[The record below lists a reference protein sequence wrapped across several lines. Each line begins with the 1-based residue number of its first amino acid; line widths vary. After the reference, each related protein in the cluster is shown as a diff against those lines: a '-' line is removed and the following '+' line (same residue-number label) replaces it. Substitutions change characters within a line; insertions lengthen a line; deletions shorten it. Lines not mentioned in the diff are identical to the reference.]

1 MKYKIIQQYIFKKVF
16 FTISFLSLLLV
27 ISCTSKSKSN
37 SSTELSESKAETNPS
52 EQFNIVS
59 KQEGEI
65 TVKPG
70 EIYYSIPCPS
80 DSSFHFSLYLPIN
93 YQTNEKTPVFILFD
107 PHGHGANPIEKYKEL
122 ADQYNF
128 ILVGS
133 NDSKNGNSKEIT
145 AAITTLMLDAAYQ
158 YFPNDSTLFFAGGFS
173 GGARVASMLALGGF
187 PFQGL
192 FVSGAGFPS
201 DYWKSDFPKI
211 IIGAAGNNDMNRNE
225 LISIEKNIDN
235 TKNFQ
240 FIKYEGK
247 HEWPPYTEMEQ
258 VFIAFKASLIK
269 RKLILFSKKDISMMN
284 DVFIKKEQALLIS
297 NESLALMSLYDRWSS
312 NLIGLSNINS
322 IENKRKN
329 LLSAESYI
337 AALNQDKKLTI
348 EEQNLVSSMLTN
360 FGSKDITWWKKEML
374 SFNGKQKNSDKAT
387 AAMYERVRGILSL
400 NCYMNLTRAMQGDNM
415 NSIRYLSALYVA
427 IDEENCEAWYLAA
440 ILNMKQ
446 NLPDDAL
453 YCLKKAKEKG
463 FTDTNRMIAEDV
475 FSSLQSNPKFT
486 QLMQ

>member
-1 MKYKIIQQYIFKKVF
+1 MNHHKIQQYILNKVF
-16 FTISFLSLLLV
+16 VTVSFLSLLLV
-27 ISCTSKSKSN
+27 ISCKSKSN
-37 SSTELSESKAETNPS
+37 SSSELSD
-52 EQFNIVS
+52 S
-59 KQEGEI
+59 KQETNANKSFNVVSKPEGAI

-80 DSSFHFSLYLPIN
+80 DSNFHFSLYLPIN
-93 YQTNEKTPVFILFD
+93 YQTNEKTPVIILFD
-107 PHGHGANPIEKYKEL
+107 PQGHGSDPIEKYKEL

-133 NDSKNGNSKEIT
+133 NDSKNGNSKENT

-158 YFPNDSTLFFAGGFS
+158 YFPSDSTLFFAGGFS
-173 GGARVASMLALGGF
+173 GGARVASMLALGGY
-187 PFQGL
+187 PFHGL
-192 FVSGAGFPS
+192 FVSGAGFPA

-211 IIGAAGNNDMNRNE
+211 IVGAAGNNDMNRNE
-225 LISIEKNIDN
+225 LISTEKNLDR

-240 FIKYEGK
+240 FLKYEGK

-258 VFIAFKASLIK
+258 VFVAFKASLIK
-269 RKLILFSKKDISMMN
+269 SKLILSSKKDISLIN
-284 DVFIKKEQALLIS
+284 DVFMKKEQYLLMS
-297 NESLALMSLYDRWSS
+297 SESLELMSLYNQWIS
-312 NLIGLSNINS
+312 NLKGLSNINS

-329 LLSAESYI
+329 LLSAESYT

-348 EEQNLVSSMLTN
+348 EEQNLVSVMLTN
-360 FGSKDITWWKKEML
+360 FGTKDITWWKKEML
-374 SFNGKQKNSDKAT
+374 SYNGIQKRSDKAT
-387 AAMYERVRGILSL
+387 AAMYERVRGTLSL
-400 NCYMNLTRAMQGDNM
+400 NCYMNLTRAMQGNNM
-415 NSIRYLSALYVA
+415 NSIRYLSGLYVA
-427 IDEENCEAWYLAA
+427 IDEENSEAWYLTA

-463 FTDTNRMIAEDV
+463 FTDTNRMMAEDA
-475 FSSLQSNPKFT
+475 FSPLHNSPKFN